1 MKATD
6 LMIGDWVLMD
16 MNFSEENP
24 IYTQPDYRH
33 YQIKNGEDINL
44 ACETNCLGDADVY
57 LPIQLTPEILEKN
70 GFESIITIF
79 DGLTYQYASKNEE
92 CRVRV
97 LVNDKNIATGIEI
110 DSKVCWLYCDCSF
123 VHELQHTL
131 KLCGIKKGIEL

>member
-57 LPIQLTPEILEKN
+57 LPIPLTPEILEKN
-70 GFESIITIF
+70 FENEGNIFGYKDYKLNQDFTLENRGGRFSLVRKCNDFTSSTFWICDII
-79 DGLTYQYASKNEE
+79 Y
-92 CRVRV
+92 
-97 LVNDKNIATGIEI
+97 
-110 DSKVCWLYCDCSF
+110 
-123 VHELQHTL
+123 VHELQNAL
-131 KLCGIKKGIEL
+131 KLCRIEKEIVL

>member
-6 LMIGDWVLMD
+6 LMLGDWVLMD

-57 LPIQLTPEILEKN
+57 LPIPLTPEILEKN
-70 GFESIITIF
+70 GFEEYDGAYIYYTAHYDVCIEWCGTILKIGC
-79 DGLTYQYASKNEE
+79 DNGNIELADIQY
-92 CRVRV
+92 
-97 LVNDKNIATGIEI
+97 
-110 DSKVCWLYCDCSF
+110 
-123 VHELQHTL
+123 VHELQHAL
-131 KLCGIKKGIEL
+131 KLCDVEKEIVL